1 MVDSLRAALVPH
13 TRLVGTVLTLPGAA
27 AAELL
32 ADPFDFVWIDLEHAA
47 LGPRDAQEMI
57 LGAQAA
63 GTYALA
69 RIPADAHALMTMML
83 DAGVDG
89 VVVAG
94 VCDPRDAQA
103 VTDRVAHPPEGTRG
117 WGPRRLSLRR
127 RGAGGVP
134 PEPSVWV
141 QIESPEGVA
150 RAGEIASLPG
160 IDAVVVGTADLSLS
174 MGVSSDP
181 GSRELLRAIDD
192 VRQASSGLSFGVAGA
207 LDGLGG
213 TVLDGAS
220 ILVHSTD
227 ARICAGAVDAAAVW
241 LRSVSGP
248 DREAAQR

>member
-1 MVDSLRAALVPH
+1 MADSLRAALVPR

-47 LGPRDAQEMI
+47 LGPRDAHDMI
-57 LGAQAA
+57 LGAQAT

-69 RIPADAHALMTMML
+69 RIPADAHAVMTMML

-89 VVVAG
+89 LVLAG
-94 VCDPRDAQA
+94 VADPRQAQA
-103 VTDRVAHPPEGTRG
+103 VVERAVHPPEGTRG

-127 RGAGGVP
+127 RGAGGAP

-160 IDAVVVGTADLSLS
+160 IDAVVVGTADLALS
-174 MGVSSDP
+174 IGASVDP
-181 GSRELLRAIDD
+181 GSSELVRAIDE
-192 VRQASSGLSFGVAGA
+192 VRQACPEVPFGVAGA
-207 LDGLGG
+207 LDTLGG
-213 TVLDGAS
+213 AALEGAS

-227 ARICAGAVDAAAVW
+227 ARICAGAVDAAAEW
-241 LRSVSGP
+241 LRSTTRP
-248 DREAAQR
+248 DREAAPR